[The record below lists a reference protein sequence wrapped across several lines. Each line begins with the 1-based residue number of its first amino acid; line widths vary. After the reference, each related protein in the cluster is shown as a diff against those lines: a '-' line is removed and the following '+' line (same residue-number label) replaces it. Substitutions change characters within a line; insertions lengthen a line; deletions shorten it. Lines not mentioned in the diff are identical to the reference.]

1 VSDIRPAIWP
11 AVQPP
16 ANRPQRPA
24 AEGGRAAFF
33 QAALSQAGAGQA
45 GAPSAAAVVQRQ
57 PPVQEAAPARGGYA
71 ARPAPAVLPEEPP
84 KKVLQPGSILDIK
97 V

>member
-1 VSDIRPAIWP
+1 MSDIRPAIWP

-33 QAALSQAGAGQA
+33 QAALSQAGVSQA
-45 GAPSAAAVVQRQ
+45 GAPAV
-57 PPVQEAAPARGGYA
+57 VQEAAPAGGGYA

-84 KKVLQPGSILDIK
+84 KKILRPGSILDIK

>member
-1 VSDIRPAIWP
+1 MSDIRPAIWP

-33 QAALSQAGAGQA
+33 QAALSQAAAGQA
-45 GAPSAAAVVQRQ
+45 GAPMVAAVQRQ
-57 PPVQEAAPARGGYA
+57 PPMQEAAPARGGYA

-84 KKVLQPGSILDIK
+84 KKILRPGSILDIK

>member
-45 GAPSAAAVVQRQ
+45 GAPSVAAVQRQ

-71 ARPAPAVLPEEPP
+71 VRPAPAVLPEEPP
-84 KKVLQPGSILDIK
+84 KKILRPGSILDIK

>member
-1 VSDIRPAIWP
+1 MSDIRPAIWP

-16 ANRPQRPA
+16 ANRPSPPQRPGA
-24 AEGGRAAFF
+24 DGGRAAFF
-33 QAALSQAGAGQA
+33 QAALSQAGVSQA
-45 GAPSAAAVVQRQ
+45 GAPAV
-57 PPVQEAAPARGGYA
+57 VQEAAPARGGYA

-84 KKVLQPGSILDIK
+84 KKILRPGSILDIK